1 MLFML
6 NKCSESTIQVEWC
19 MDVSHTCKDRSEW
32 DYRRGT
38 SLRRHESSS
47 TRKRAAGPNTTTMPC
62 SRSSSQRSRKPA
74 SSEPSPRFPP
84 VSQPPDL
91 RTHFQHPLDD
101 GGLDDPDSRED
112 DELRHLFSDGQSGGK
127 SGKGCRGGRA
137 ESDDGYDE
145 EPIDC
150 LQCYMATVWYQL
162 AKDLLEYV
170 IPSTKP
176 EHAEHVRVLHLP
188 SNKHIKIYEGIYP

>member
-1 MLFML
+1 
-6 NKCSESTIQVEWC
+6 

-38 SLRRHESSS
+38 SLRRHESS
-47 TRKRAAGPNTTTMPC
+47 TRKRTGPGTVPC

-84 VSQPPDL
+84 PSQPPDL
-91 RTHFQHPLDD
+91 RTHFQHPLDE
-101 GGLDDPDSRED
+101 GLDDPDSRED
-112 DELRHLFSDGQSGGK
+112 DELRHLFASGGQGK
-127 SGKGCRGGRA
+127 PGKGYRCGRT

-162 AKDLLEYV
+162 AKDLLDYV

-176 EHAEHVRVLHLP
+176 ESAEHVRIKTTKPPSKLP
-188 SNKHIKIYEGIYP
+188 FPSLLC